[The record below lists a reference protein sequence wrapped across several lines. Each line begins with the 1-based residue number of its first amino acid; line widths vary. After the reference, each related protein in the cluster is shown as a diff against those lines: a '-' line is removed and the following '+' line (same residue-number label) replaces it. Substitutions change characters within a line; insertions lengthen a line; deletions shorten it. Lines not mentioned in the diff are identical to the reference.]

1 MDQTTQTL
9 SRYATSLRYADLSPR
24 TIQEAKRHLIDSLGC
39 AMGGYGSEPA
49 AIARRVSPAWSGA
62 PSARLLGDG
71 RPTMPEAPAL
81 ANSVKIRFLHANDTH
96 IARGSGHPSD
106 LLGAPP
112 AAAELGGAPG
122 EDPLLATVSGYQ

>member
-9 SRYATSLRYADLSPR
+9 SRYAPSLRYADLSPR

-71 RPTMPEAPAL
+71 RPTTPEAPAFP
-81 ANSVKIRFLHANDTH
+81 NPVMIRFLDPNDTYT
-96 IARGSGHPSD
+96 
-106 LLGAPP
+106 P
-112 AAAELGGAPG
+112 AG
-122 EDPLLATVSGYQ
+122 